1 MSQQPPPSHA
11 SRNASLLLL
20 LAYIGIVAAMT
31 LSPTPLDQG
40 FESAIDKFLGVLHRN
55 GVPEWFG
62 YNKLEFTANILMFV
76 PLGFLLGLALPAR
89 IWWVAVLVSPALSIA
104 IELTQAGLLT
114 ARFATMS
121 DVFANTIGGLIGTLL
136 AVILRAIVNARD
148 EKVIARALWQAQR
161 QTALPARSSR

>member
-1 MSQQPPPSHA
+1 M
-11 SRNASLLLL
+11 LL
-20 LAYIGIVAAMT
+20 LAYIGVVAAMT

-89 IWWVAVLVSPALSIA
+89 IWWVAVLVSPALSVA

-136 AVILRAIVNARD
+136 AIILRAIVNARD
-148 EKVIARALWQAQR
+148 EKVIARALWQAQH
-161 QTALPARSSR
+161 QTALPVRSR